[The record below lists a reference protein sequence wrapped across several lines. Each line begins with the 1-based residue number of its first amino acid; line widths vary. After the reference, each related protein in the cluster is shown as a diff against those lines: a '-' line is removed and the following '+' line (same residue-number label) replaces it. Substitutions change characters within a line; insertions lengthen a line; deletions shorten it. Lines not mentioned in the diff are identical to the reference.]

1 MTVEAYPLAW
11 PQGWE
16 RTKRR
21 EDGRFGVTFA
31 RARDELLAEIS
42 RLRGTLPVI
51 SSNMQMRRDGLPYA
65 NQPAL
70 DDPGIA
76 VYFTYKGKQMC
87 FACDKYRK
95 VEANMRA
102 IQLTI
107 SAIRGI
113 ERWGAS
119 DMMERAFT
127 GFTALPDQSSES
139 WWVVLGVSQ
148 QAARADVDAAY
159 RALRSKHHPD
169 KGGDPE
175 QFQRVQRAY
184 EAATKGQP

>member
-1 MTVEAYPLAW
+1 MTVEAFPLAW
-11 PQGWE
+11 PEGWQ

-21 EDGRFGVTFA
+21 KAGSFIVSFA

-42 RLRGTLPVI
+42 RLNGKLPVI
-51 SSNMQMRRDGLPYA
+51 SSNMQLRRDGLPYA
-65 NQPAL
+65 NQPGL

-76 VYFTYKGKQMC
+76 VYFTYKNKQMC
-87 FACDKYRK
+87 FACDKYTK

-127 GFTALPDQSSES
+127 GFAALPDKSSES
-139 WWVVLGVSQ
+139 WWDVLEV
-148 QAARADVDAAY
+148 RRDASRDAIEASY
-159 RALRSKHHPD
+159 RRKRSEHHPD
-169 KGGDPE
+169 KGGEAE

-184 EAATKGQP
+184 EAATK

>member
-1 MTVEAYPLAW
+1 MTIEAYPLQW
-11 PQGWE
+11 PDGWK
-16 RTKRR
+16 RTNYRKA
-21 EDGRFGVTFA
+21 GGFSVTFA
-31 RARDELLAEIS
+31 RARDELLAEIR
-42 RLRGTLPVI
+42 RLNGKLPVI
-51 SSNMQMRRDGLPYA
+51 SSNMQLRRDGLPYA
-65 NQPAL
+65 QQTNIQ
-70 DDPGIA
+70 DPGIA

-87 FACDKYRK
+87 FACDKYTK

-127 GFTALPDQSSES
+127 GFTALEHQGEDWWDVLEVRRDATPEAIEASYRRKRSE
-139 WWVVLGVSQ
+139 
-148 QAARADVDAAY
+148 
-159 RALRSKHHPD
+159 HHPD

-184 EAATKGQP
+184 EAATK